1 MRLEYGLA
9 LGLLLAVPAFAQDG
23 PPPVPAAPISAP
35 SPGAPYRDTVLSG
48 RTTNAA
54 GLSFTVGAARYEVA
68 TGSLWEVTTKDG
80 TPVGAFFRGAGTLA
94 FSAGDPQAARLAA
107 RNAKHVGG
115 AKEVDGELRAAFSRA
130 TFLFS
135 PALRP
140 AWSYAAGEEPPVRV
154 FATHLERFE
163 HDRTPQVASRLAIA
177 EAAQGAFFAAT
188 LEADPDLRHVYDP
201 VTDDEEV
208 LRVVDR
214 PAGLPTGFPEMRF
227 ARDLSRRPLGR
238 TRRQAPRVDVRLVA
252 VDVDVREGT
261 APWGELKVTE
271 TFVAV
276 RPVSFLVLD
285 FATETIYRNDLL
297 ETRLR
302 ALTDGE
308 GRPLPWA
315 LGDGELVVALPKA
328 LAPGARFTLRLDYE
342 APYFER
348 AGGDNLWELPIASG
362 WYPQPPFFNASHHTF
377 HAVVRARKPLL
388 PFASG
393 DTVRRSEEDGW
404 NVLETRLE
412 RPVPFA
418 TVLAGKYTTQEST
431 EDGVTCRVASYG
443 IPKEM
448 SGKMLLSVFHGVRKF
463 YEWLLGPFPWKEF
476 TIVEINAYGFGQA
489 PPGMM
494 RITKEAFQ
502 SSIFTDEISSLFSHG
517 INQRVAHEIAHAYFG
532 YVVAD
537 ASPQH
542 QWISEAFS
550 EIASMYAIEKLKGKA
565 EGKKLA
571 GTWAGAARH
580 SAKAA
585 PIDLAN
591 DLAPK
596 IASTWDSSTA
606 IDRAELVYSKGAHL
620 LQTLRLELG
629 DDLFFT
635 VLRSFLR
642 SFEKQRDVTTD
653 DFVALLSFATK
664 KDWKPW
670 FEKYYYGTEM
680 P

>member
-1 MRLEYGLA
+1 
-9 LGLLLAVPAFAQDG
+9 
-23 PPPVPAAPISAP
+23 
-35 SPGAPYRDTVLSG
+35 
-48 RTTNAA
+48 
-54 GLSFTVGAARYEVA
+54 
-68 TGSLWEVTTKDG
+68 
-80 TPVGAFFRGAGTLA
+80 
-94 FSAGDPQAARLAA
+94 
-107 RNAKHVGG
+107 
-115 AKEVDGELRAAFSRA
+115 
-130 TFLFS
+130 
-135 PALRP
+135 
-140 AWSYAAGEEPPVRV
+140 
-154 FATHLERFE
+154 
-163 HDRTPQVASRLAIA
+163 
-177 EAAQGAFFAAT
+177 
-188 LEADPDLRHVYDP
+188 
-201 VTDDEEV
+201 
-208 LRVVDR
+208 
-214 PAGLPTGFPEMRF
+214 MRF
-227 ARDLSRRPLGR
+227 SRDLSRRPLGR
-238 TRRQAPRVDVRLVA
+238 TRRQAPRVDARLVA
-252 VDVDVREGT
+252 VDVDVREGP
-261 APWGELKVTE
+261 APWGELKVAE

-276 RPVSFLVLD
+276 RPVSFLVLG

-302 ALTDGE
+302 ALTDGD
-308 GRPLPWA
+308 GRPLPYA
-315 LGDGELVVALPKA
+315 LGDGELVVALPKP
-328 LAPGARFTLRLDYE
+328 LAPGARLTLRLDYE

-362 WYPQPPFFNASHHTF
+362 WYPQPLAFNSSHHTF
-377 HAVVRARKPLL
+377 HAVVRARKPFLA
-388 PFASG
+388 FASG
-393 DTVRRSEEDGW
+393 ETVRRTEEDGW

-412 RPVPFA
+412 KPVPFA

-476 TIVEINAYGFGQA
+476 TIVEINDYGFGQA

-502 SSIFTDEISSLFSHG
+502 SSIFTDEVSSLFSHG
-517 INQRVAHEIAHAYFG
+517 INQRVAHEIAHAWFG

-537 ASPQH
+537 ASPEH

-550 EIASMYAIEKLKGKA
+550 EIASMYAIERLKGKA

-571 GTWAGAARH
+571 GTWAGSARH

-591 DLAPK
+591 GLAPK

-606 IDRAELVYSKGAHL
+606 IDRVELVYSKGAHL
-620 LQTLRLELG
+620 LHTLRLELG

-670 FEKYYYGTEM
+670 FERYYYGTEM

>member
-9 LGLLLAVPAFAQDG
+9 LGLLLAVPAAAQDG
-23 PPPVPAAPISAP
+23 PPPVPAAAP
-35 SPGAPYRDTVLSG
+35 SPAAPGAPYREPVLSG
-48 RTTNAA
+48 RAVDTA
-54 GLSFTVGAARYEVA
+54 GATFTVGAARYELSSG
-68 TGSLWEVTTKDG
+68 TLWELTTKEG
-80 TPVGAFFRGAGTLA
+80 APVGAFYLGAGSLTL
-94 FSAGDPQAARLAA
+94 SAGDPQAARLAA

-115 AKEVDGELRAAFSRA
+115 AKEVDGELRATFARA

-135 PALRP
+135 AALRP
-140 AWSYAAGEEPPVRV
+140 SWTFAAAEDAPVRR
-154 FATHLERFE
+154 FAAHVERFAR
-163 HDRTPQVASRLAIA
+163 DRTPQVASRLAIA
-177 EAAQGAFFAAT
+177 EAAKGAFFAAT
-188 LEADPDLRHVYDP
+188 LEADPDLRHVFDP
-201 VTDDEEV
+201 MTDDEEV

-214 PAGLPTGFPEMRF
+214 PAGLPGGFPEMRF
-227 ARDLSRRPLGR
+227 SRDLSRRPLGR
-238 TRRQAPRVDVRLVA
+238 TRRQAPRVDARLVA

-261 APWGELKVTE
+261 APWGELKATE

-285 FATETIYRNDLL
+285 FATDTFVKNDLL
-297 ETRLR
+297 ETRVRSLV
-302 ALTDGE
+302 DGD
-308 GRPLPWA
+308 GRPLPYA
-315 LGDGELVVALPKA
+315 LGNGELVVSLPKP
-328 LAPGARFTLRLDYE
+328 LAPGARLTLRLEYE

-362 WYPQPPFFNASHHTF
+362 WYPQPHAINASHHTF
-377 HAVVRARKPLL
+377 HALVRARRPLL

-393 DTVRRSEEDGW
+393 DTVRRTEEEGW
-404 NVLETRLE
+404 NVLETRLDK
-412 RPVPFA
+412 PVPFA
-418 TVLAGKYTTQEST
+418 TVLAGRYTTQEST

-476 TIVEINAYGFGQA
+476 TIVEINDYGFGQA

-502 SSIFTDEISSLFSHG
+502 SNVFTDEVSSLFSRG

-532 YVVAD
+532 YVVSD

-571 GTWAGAARH
+571 GSWAGSARH

-606 IDRAELVYSKGAHL
+606 IDRIELVYSKGAHI
-620 LQTLRLELG
+620 LQSLRVELG

-670 FEKYYYGTEM
+670 FERYYYGTEM

>member
-9 LGLLLAVPAFAQDG
+9 LSLLLAVPAAAQDG
-23 PPPVPAAPISAP
+23 PPPVPAPATSAP
-35 SPGAPYRDTVLSG
+35 SPGAPYRELVLSG
-48 RTTNAA
+48 RAVDTVGAK
-54 GLSFTVGAARYEVA
+54 FTVGAARYELSS
-68 TGSLWEVTTKDG
+68 GRLWELTTKDG
-80 TPVGAFFRGAGTLA
+80 APVGAFFLGAGSLA
-94 FSAGDPQAARLAA
+94 FSTGDPQAARLAA

-115 AKEVDGELRAAFSRA
+115 AKEVDGELRATFSTA

-135 PALRP
+135 AALRP
-140 AWSYAAGEEPPVRV
+140 SWTFAAAEEAPVRR
-154 FATHLERFE
+154 FAAHLERFAR
-163 HDRTPQVASRLAIA
+163 DQTPQVASRLAIA
-177 EAAQGAFFAAT
+177 EASKGAYFAAT
-188 LEADPDLRHVYDP
+188 LEADPDLRHVFDP

-214 PAGLPTGFPEMRF
+214 PAGLPGGFPQMRF
-227 ARDLSRRPLGR
+227 SRDLTRRPIGR
-238 TRRQAPRVDVRLVA
+238 TRRQAPRVDARLVV

-285 FATETIYRNDLL
+285 FSTETLFRNDLL

-302 ALTDGE
+302 SLVDGD
-308 GRPLPWA
+308 GRPLPYA
-315 LGDGELVVALPKA
+315 LGNGELVVALPKP
-328 LAPGARFTLRLDYE
+328 LAPGARFTLRLEYE

-362 WYPQPPFFNASHHTF
+362 WYPQPLSFSSSRHTF
-377 HAVVRARKPLL
+377 HAVVRARKPFLA
-388 PFASG
+388 FASG
-393 DTVRRSEEDGW
+393 DTVRRTEEDGW
-404 NVLETRLE
+404 NVLETRLDE
-412 RPVPFA
+412 PVPFA

-448 SGKMLLSVFHGVRKF
+448 SGKKLLSVFHGVRKF

-476 TIVEINAYGFGQA
+476 TIVEINDYGFGQA

-502 SSIFTDEISSLFSHG
+502 SNVFTDEVSTLFSQG

-532 YVVAD
+532 YVVRD
-537 ASPQH
+537 ASPEH

-571 GTWAGAARH
+571 GTWAGAARL

-591 DLAPK
+591 GLAPK

-606 IDRAELVYSKGAHL
+606 IDRIELVYSKGAHL

>member
-1 MRLEYGLA
+1 MRLGYGLA
-9 LGLLLAVPAFAQDG
+9 LGLLLAVPAAAQDG
-23 PPPVPAAPISAP
+23 PLPVPAAAPPAP
-35 SPGAPYRDTVLSG
+35 SPGAPYRDAVLSG
-48 RTTNAA
+48 RTANAA
-54 GLSFTVGAARYEVA
+54 GLSFTVGAARYELA

-80 TPVGAFFRGAGTLA
+80 TPVGAFFLGEGTLA

-135 PALRP
+135 AALRP
-140 AWSYAAGEEPPVRV
+140 AWTYAAGEETPVRR
-154 FATHLERFE
+154 FAAHVERFAR
-163 HDRTPQVASRLAIA
+163 DRTPQVASRLAIA
-177 EAAQGAFFAAT
+177 EAAKGAFFAAT
-188 LEADPDLRHVYDP
+188 LEADPDLRHVLDP

-214 PAGLPTGFPEMRF
+214 PAGLPGGFPEMRF
-227 ARDLSRRPLGR
+227 SRDLSRRPLGR
-238 TRRQAPRVDVRLVA
+238 TRRQAPRVDARLVA
-252 VDVDVREGT
+252 VDVDVREGP

-285 FATETIYRNDLL
+285 FATETIHRNDLL

-308 GRPLPWA
+308 GRPLPYA
-315 LGDGELVVALPKA
+315 LGDGELVVALPKP
-328 LAPGARFTLRLDYE
+328 LAPGARLTLRLDYE

-362 WYPQPPFFNASHHTF
+362 WYPQPLSFNASHHTF
-377 HAVVRARKPLL
+377 HAVVRARKPFLA
-388 PFASG
+388 FASG
-393 DTVRRSEEDGW
+393 DTVRRTEEDGW

-476 TIVEINAYGFGQA
+476 TIVEINDYGFGQA

-502 SSIFTDEISSLFSHG
+502 SSIFTDEVSSLFSHG
-517 INQRVAHEIAHAYFG
+517 INQRVAHEIAHAWFG

-537 ASPQH
+537 ASPEH

-550 EIASMYAIEKLKGKA
+550 EIASMYAIERLKGKA

-571 GTWAGAARH
+571 GTWAGSARH

-591 DLAPK
+591 GLAPK

-606 IDRAELVYSKGAHL
+606 IDRVELVYSKGAHL

-670 FEKYYYGTEM
+670 FERYSYGTEM

>member
-9 LGLLLAVPAFAQDG
+9 LGLLLAVPAAAQDG
-23 PPPVPAAPISAP
+23 PPPVPAPATSAP
-35 SPGAPYRDTVLSG
+35 SPGAPYTEPVLSG
-48 RTTNAA
+48 RAVDTLGAK
-54 GLSFTVGAARYEVA
+54 FTVGAARYELSR
-68 TGSLWEVTTKDG
+68 GRLWELTTKEG
-80 TPVGAFFRGAGTLA
+80 APVGAFYLGAGSLA
-94 FSAGDPQAARLAA
+94 ISAGDPQAVRLAA

-115 AKEVDGELRAAFSRA
+115 AKAVDGELRASFSAA

-135 PALRP
+135 SALRP
-140 AWSYAAGEEPPVRV
+140 GWAFAAAEEAPVRR
-154 FATHLERFE
+154 FAAHVERFAR
-163 HDRTPQVASRLAIA
+163 DRTPQVASRLAIS
-177 EAAQGAFFAAT
+177 EAAKGAFFAAT
-188 LEADPDLRHVYDP
+188 LEADPDLRHVFDP
-201 VTDDEEV
+201 MTDDEEV

-214 PAGLPTGFPEMRF
+214 PAGLPGGFPEMRF
-227 ARDLSRRPLGR
+227 SRDLCRRPLGR
-238 TRRQAPRVDVRLVA
+238 TRRQAPRVDARLVA
-252 VDVDVREGT
+252 VDVDVREGK
-261 APWGELKVTE
+261 APWGDLRVTE
-271 TFVAV
+271 TFLAV
-276 RPVSFLVLD
+276 RPLSFLVLD
-285 FATETIYRNDLL
+285 FATDTLVKNDLL

-302 ALTDGE
+302 SLADGD
-308 GRPLPWA
+308 GRPLAYA
-315 LGDGELVVALPKA
+315 LGNGELVVALPHP
-328 LAPGARFTLRLDYE
+328 LPPGARFTLRLEYE

-362 WYPQPPFFNASHHTF
+362 WYPQPGAPNASHHTF
-377 HAVVRARKPLL
+377 HAVVRARRPLL

-393 DTVRRSEEDGW
+393 NTVRRAEEEGW
-404 NVLETRLE
+404 NVLESRLE
-412 RPVPFA
+412 KPVPFA

-476 TIVEINAYGFGQA
+476 TIVEINDYGFGQA

-502 SSIFTDEISSLFSHG
+502 SNVFTDEVSSLFSQG

-537 ASPQH
+537 AAPEH

-571 GTWAGAARH
+571 GTWAGSARH

-591 DLAPK
+591 GLASK
-596 IASTWDSSTA
+596 IASTWDGSTA
-606 IDRAELVYSKGAHL
+606 IDRIELVYSKGAHL

-670 FEKYYYGTEM
+670 FERYYYGTEM

>member
-1 MRLEYGLA
+1 MRLEHGLA
-9 LGLLLAVPAFAQDG
+9 LCLLLSVPVAAQDA
-23 PPPVPAAPISAP
+23 PPPVPAAAP
-35 SPGAPYRDTVLSG
+35 VPPAPDAPYREMVLSG
-48 RTTNAA
+48 RAVDAA
-54 GLSFTVGAARYEVA
+54 GTSFTMGAARYELSS
-68 TGSLWEVTTKDG
+68 GRLWELTTKDG
-80 TPVGAFFRGAGTLA
+80 APVGAFLLGAGSLA
-94 FSAGDPQAARLAA
+94 ISAGDPQAVRLAA

-115 AKEVDGELRAAFSRA
+115 AKAVDGELRASFSAA

-135 PALRP
+135 SALRP
-140 AWSYAAGEEPPVRV
+140 GWAFAAAEEAPIRR
-154 FATHLERFE
+154 FAAHVGRFAR
-163 HDRTPQVASRLAIA
+163 DRTPQVASRLAIS
-177 EAAQGAFFAAT
+177 EAAKGAFFAAT
-188 LEADPDLRHVYDP
+188 LEADPDLRHVFDP

-214 PAGLPTGFPEMRF
+214 PAGLPGGFPEMRF
-227 ARDLSRRPLGR
+227 SRDLCRRPLGR
-238 TRRQAPRVDVRLVA
+238 TRRQAPRVDARLVA
-252 VDVDVREGT
+252 VDVDVREGK
-261 APWGELKVTE
+261 APWGELRVTE
-271 TFVAV
+271 TFLAV
-276 RPVSFLVLD
+276 RPLSFLVLD
-285 FATETIYRNDLL
+285 FATDTLVKNDLL

-302 ALTDGE
+302 SLADGD
-308 GRPLPWA
+308 GRPLPYA
-315 LGDGELVVALPKA
+315 LGNGELVVALPKP
-328 LAPGARFTLRLDYE
+328 LPPGARFTLRLEYE

-362 WYPQPPFFNASHHTF
+362 WYPQPGAPNASHHTF
-377 HAVVRARKPLL
+377 HAVVRARRPLL

-393 DTVRRSEEDGW
+393 NTVRRAEEEGW
-404 NVLETRLE
+404 NVLESRLE
-412 RPVPFA
+412 KPVPFA

-476 TIVEINAYGFGQA
+476 TIVEINDYGFGQA

-502 SSIFTDEISSLFSHG
+502 SNVFTDEVSSLFSQG

-537 ASPQH
+537 AAPEH

-571 GTWAGAARH
+571 GTWAGSARH

-591 DLAPK
+591 GLASK

-606 IDRAELVYSKGAHL
+606 IDRIELVYSKGAHL

-670 FEKYYYGTEM
+670 FERYYYGTEM

>member
-1 MRLEYGLA
+1 
-9 LGLLLAVPAFAQDG
+9 
-23 PPPVPAAPISAP
+23 
-35 SPGAPYRDTVLSG
+35 
-48 RTTNAA
+48 
-54 GLSFTVGAARYEVA
+54 
-68 TGSLWEVTTKDG
+68 
-80 TPVGAFFRGAGTLA
+80 
-94 FSAGDPQAARLAA
+94 
-107 RNAKHVGG
+107 
-115 AKEVDGELRAAFSRA
+115 
-130 TFLFS
+130 
-135 PALRP
+135 
-140 AWSYAAGEEPPVRV
+140 
-154 FATHLERFE
+154 
-163 HDRTPQVASRLAIA
+163 
-177 EAAQGAFFAAT
+177 
-188 LEADPDLRHVYDP
+188 
-201 VTDDEEV
+201 
-208 LRVVDR
+208 
-214 PAGLPTGFPEMRF
+214 
-227 ARDLSRRPLGR
+227 
-238 TRRQAPRVDVRLVA
+238 
-252 VDVDVREGT
+252 
-261 APWGELKVTE
+261 
-271 TFVAV
+271 
-276 RPVSFLVLD
+276 
-285 FATETIYRNDLL
+285 
-297 ETRLR
+297 
-302 ALTDGE
+302 
-308 GRPLPWA
+308 
-315 LGDGELVVALPKA
+315 
-328 LAPGARFTLRLDYE
+328 
-342 APYFER
+342 
-348 AGGDNLWELPIASG
+348 
-362 WYPQPPFFNASHHTF
+362 
-377 HAVVRARKPLL
+377 
-388 PFASG
+388 
-393 DTVRRSEEDGW
+393 
-404 NVLETRLE
+404 
-412 RPVPFA
+412 
-418 TVLAGKYTTQEST
+418 
-431 EDGVTCRVASYG
+431 
-443 IPKEM
+443 
-448 SGKMLLSVFHGVRKF
+448 
-463 YEWLLGPFPWKEF
+463 
-476 TIVEINAYGFGQA
+476 
-489 PPGMM
+489 MM

>member
-9 LGLLLAVPAFAQDG
+9 LGLLLAVPAAAQDG
-23 PPPVPAAPISAP
+23 APPVPAAATPAP

-48 RTTNAA
+48 RTANAA
-54 GLSFTVGAARYEVA
+54 GLSFAVGAARYELG

-80 TPVGAFFRGAGTLA
+80 TPVGAFFLGAGTLA

-115 AKEVDGELRAAFSRA
+115 AKEVDGELRATFSRA
-130 TFLFS
+130 AFLFS
-135 PALRP
+135 AALRP
-140 AWSYAAGEEPPVRV
+140 AWTFAAGEEPPVRR
-154 FATHLERFE
+154 FAAHVERFAR
-163 HDRTPQVASRLAIA
+163 DRTPQVASRLEIA
-177 EAAQGAFFAAT
+177 EAARGAYFAAT
-188 LEADPDLRHVYDP
+188 LEADPDLRHVFDP

-214 PAGLPTGFPEMRF
+214 PAGLPGGFPQMRF
-227 ARDLSRRPLGR
+227 SRDLSRRPLGR
-238 TRRQAPRVDVRLVA
+238 TRRQAPRVDARLVA
-252 VDVDVREGT
+252 VDVDVREGP

-276 RPVSFLVLD
+276 RPVSFLVLG

-302 ALTDGE
+302 ALTDGD
-308 GRPLPWA
+308 GRPLPYA
-315 LGDGELVVALPKA
+315 LGDGELVVALPKP
-328 LAPGARFTLRLDYE
+328 LAPGARLTLRLDYE

-362 WYPQPPFFNASHHTF
+362 WYPQPLAFNSSHHTF
-377 HAVVRARKPLL
+377 HAVVRARKPFLA
-388 PFASG
+388 FASG
-393 DTVRRSEEDGW
+393 ETVRRTEEDGW

-412 RPVPFA
+412 KPVPFA

-476 TIVEINAYGFGQA
+476 TIVEINDYGFGQA

-502 SSIFTDEISSLFSHG
+502 SSIFTDEVSSLFSHG
-517 INQRVAHEIAHAYFG
+517 INQRVAHEIAHAWFG

-537 ASPQH
+537 ASPEH

-550 EIASMYAIEKLKGKA
+550 EIASMYAIERLKGKA

-571 GTWAGAARH
+571 GTWAGSARH

-591 DLAPK
+591 GLAPK

-606 IDRAELVYSKGAHL
+606 IDRVELVYSKGAHL
-620 LQTLRLELG
+620 LHTLRLELG

-670 FEKYYYGTEM
+670 FERYYYGTEM